1 MSIAEFNAFLDTEDA
16 KFILGRPCFMFV
28 QHAALWRATGEAIPA
43 KAEDEQAFF
52 IGLLLRLAFNN
63 RVTWRVDFAEIVKVR
78 QEQHAQ
84 AEARSKQD
92 RFAEDV

>member
-1 MSIAEFNAFLDTEDA
+1 MSIAEFNAFLDTKDA

-28 QHAALWRATGEAIPA
+28 RLAALWRATGEPIPT

-78 QEQHAQ
+78 QAQMAQ
-84 AEARSKQD
+84 AKASPKHAVGGEA
-92 RFAEDV
+92 A